1 MIRKARAAWRGTGRD
16 GDGELSS
23 DSGVL
28 AETPYS
34 YRTRFENQKG
44 TNPEELIA
52 AAHAGCFTMA
62 LAFQLQGAGYTPTG
76 PAGVS
81 ATAFKFN
88 HRATRQLT
96 SFGPRSMDNR
106 SAAMSVKPPT
116 KPMLGATAQLTAQL
130 PIDGLGLRPKAAAEA
145 KVHAPDTDAA
155 LVDAIRRGDAG
166 SREALYHR
174 FKRRVYAL
182 AVRIVG
188 TVDAEEVAQ
197 EAFIRI
203 FRGLT
208 KFRGDAAL
216 ATWIYRLAVN
226 AALSHRSR
234 RAAVAQPEAPEAVE
248 AQASAEP
255 VRGDAV
261 LRVRIERALARLP
274 VGYRTVIVLHDVEG
288 LEHEEVAQILGCH
301 VGTSKS
307 QLHKARARLREMLAA
322 DGITAAALETG

>member
-1 MIRKARAAWRGTGRD
+1 
-16 GDGELSS
+16 
-23 DSGVL
+23 
-28 AETPYS
+28 
-34 YRTRFENQKG
+34 
-44 TNPEELIA
+44 
-52 AAHAGCFTMA
+52 
-62 LAFQLQGAGYTPTG
+62 
-76 PAGVS
+76 
-81 ATAFKFN
+81 
-88 HRATRQLT
+88 
-96 SFGPRSMDNR
+96 MDNA
-106 SAAMSVKPPT
+106 SASMPVKPPT
-116 KPMLGATAQLTAQL
+116 TPMLGVTAQLTAVE
-130 PIDGLGLRPKAAAEA
+130 GLGIGSRAATDA
-145 KVHAPDTDAA
+145 KVTAPDNDAA
-155 LVDAIRRGDAG
+155 LVDAIKRGDAG

-188 TVDAEEVAQ
+188 AVDAEEVAQ

-234 RAAVAQPEAPEAVE
+234 RGTGP
-248 AQASAEP
+248 QAELGDDASTQISVEP

-261 LRVRIERALARLP
+261 LRARIERALARLP
-274 VGYRTVIVLHDVEG
+274 IGYRTVIVLHDVEG

-322 DGITAAALETG
+322 DGITAATLEDG